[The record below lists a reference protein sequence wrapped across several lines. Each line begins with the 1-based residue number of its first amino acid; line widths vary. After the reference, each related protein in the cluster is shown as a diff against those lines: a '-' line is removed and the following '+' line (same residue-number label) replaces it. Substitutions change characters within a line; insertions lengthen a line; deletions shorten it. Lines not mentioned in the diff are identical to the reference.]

1 MRHSRH
7 SLGAAFAAIAMLACN
22 SGGGGDDAAP
32 EAPVAPLTSIEQ
44 SSRFL
49 AQATLGANM
58 EEIERVEA
66 LGFEAWV
73 DEQLAMPT
81 SSHLQTLQRL
91 RSQYAVP
98 NDPRAFESPQ
108 FRRFAWWNEVMS
120 APDVL
125 RQRVALALSEIFV
138 VSELTDLLFINPD
151 SVASYYDLLLDNAFG
166 SYEELL
172 LAVTLHP
179 AMGVYLSHLNN
190 DRSDPALGRFPDEN
204 YAREVMQ
211 LFSIG
216 LFELDADGTQ
226 ILDPGGEPIATY
238 DNGDITEFAKV
249 FTGLGLQGPF
259 AFFGGYPGDRTL
271 PMAMYE
277 NHHEPGPKMLLNGF
291 SIPGG
296 QTGMQDI
303 EDAVGHLADHP
314 NVGPF
319 IAKRLIQRL
328 VRSNPSPAYIER
340 IAAIFDDDGSGE
352 RGNLGAVVRGILLDD
367 EARRD
372 PAEAGDGFLREPFL
386 RSVSLLRAFDATSGS
401 GEYLID
407 GAIPGF
413 LIQQHPMASPSVFN
427 FFQPDF
433 SPNGPIKDAGLEA
446 PEFQITNDSTVVW
459 LENLALAYLI
469 GPPALPADIDLF
481 APGSIAEEDIPMAL
495 DLSDENALNDDIDAL
510 IDRLDLLLTYG
521 TLSAKN
527 RSAIRTALEGATPPV
542 RAILALNLILSSP
555 DYAIVD

>member
-1 MRHSRH
+1 VVV
-7 SLGAAFAAIAMLACN
+7 LTACN
-22 SGGGGDDAAP
+22 SGGGGDDTGTP
-32 EAPVAPLTSIEQ
+32 EAPAEPLTSIEQ

-73 DEQLAMPT
+73 GEQMALPT
-81 SSHLQTLQRL
+81 TSHLETMRRLQNR
-91 RSQYAVP
+91 YAVP
-98 NDPRAFESPQ
+98 NDPRAFSSPQ

-138 VSELTDLLFINPD
+138 VSELTDLLFIHPE
-151 SVASYYDLLLDNAFG
+151 SVASFYDLLLDHAFG
-166 SYEELL
+166 SYEDLL

-190 DRSDPALGRFPDEN
+190 DRSNVALGRFPDEN

-216 LFELDADGTQ
+216 LFELDDDGSQ
-226 ILDPGGEPIATY
+226 ILDPGAEPIPTY
-238 DNGDITEFAKV
+238 DNSDITEFAKI
-249 FTGLGLQGPF
+249 FTGLGLQGPL
-259 AFFGGYPGDRTL
+259 ASFGGYPGDRTL
-271 PMAMYE
+271 PMVMYE

-303 EDAVGHLADHP
+303 EDAIGHLADHP

-340 IAAIFDDDGSGE
+340 ISAIFSDDGNGT

-372 PAEAGDGFLREPFL
+372 PGESSDGFLREPFL
-386 RSVSLLRAFDATSGS
+386 RWVSLLRAFDATSNS

-407 GAIPGF
+407 GAIPAF

-446 PEFQITNDSTVVW
+446 PEFQITNDSSVVW
-459 LENLALAYLI
+459 LENLALAFLI
-469 GPPALPADIDLF
+469 APPAFPADVDLF

-495 DLSDENALNDDIDAL
+495 DLSDETALVDDIDGL

-521 TLSAKN
+521 TLSDESRA
-527 RSAIRTALEGATPPV
+527 SIRTALEGADPPV